1 MREEDLKIICGCE
14 LFAGVAPAEAARLLD
29 AMDARVESYEANDL
43 AIRLGDEVRRAGIV
57 LAGVVAGE
65 FLDDAGKVT
74 TVMRFGTGALFAEA
88 MAVLDMASMVE
99 VRAVQASRVAWVDLG
114 RLPDPTVV
122 DPQDAAAHAAVH
134 QVILNLTRLLAHKNV
149 LLTDKAQTLSQ
160 RRLRDRIRLYL
171 MSCASMEGQGSVAP
185 ITNQSEQRSLARAG
199 AHAGRRAHSD
209 RGARRYRRYRSWLS
223 RLRRALRIQGCTA
236 RRSTGREFLS
246 KCCHDNRLRWPSSI
260 SYLSDRK

>member
-1 MREEDLKIICGCE
+1 MYGEDLDVICGCE

-74 TVMRFGTGALFAEA
+74 TVMRFGTGGLFAEA
-88 MAVLDMASMVE
+88 MAVLDMPSMVE

-114 RLPDPTVV
+114 RLSDPTVV
-122 DPQDAAAHAAVH
+122 DPQDRAAHAAVH

-171 MSCASMEGQGSVAP
+171 ISRASMEGQGSVAP
-185 ITNQSEQRSLARAG
+185 ITNQSELARLLAV
-199 AHAGRRAHSD
+199 D
-209 RGARRYRRYRSWLS
+209 RSALS
-223 RLRRALRIQGCTA
+223 REL
-236 RRSTGREFLS
+236 GRMQDEGLIRVEGRGDIVVTDPGFLG
-246 KCCHDNRLRWPSSI
+246 
-260 SYLSDRK
+260 